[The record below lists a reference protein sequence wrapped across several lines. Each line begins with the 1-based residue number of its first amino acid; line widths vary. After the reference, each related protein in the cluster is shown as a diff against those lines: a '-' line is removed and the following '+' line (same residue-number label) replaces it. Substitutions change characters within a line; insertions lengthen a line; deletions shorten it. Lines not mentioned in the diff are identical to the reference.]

1 MPFFLGDHNRPIVE
15 LYVAEFD
22 TDDGPL
28 ILECW
33 SMDPVNAAAAFMKFF
48 SVDHPDR
55 SRLTDRTRL
64 DEHLPRKQTS
74 YETLEWWREKP
85 VWTGDYVELAI
96 DPETRVTI
104 GKTVIEYSRSSYWS
118 WSNAYKSPRSKVSQ
132 TEKWSLRNHAIQE
145 RLLHSPRRSQSC

>member
-1 MPFFLGDHNRPIVE
+1 MPFSLLDHNRPIVE

-22 TDDGPL
+22 TDDGPV

-33 SMDPVNAAAAFMKFF
+33 GMAPVAAAAAFKEFF
-48 SVDHPDR
+48 SVKHPDR

-64 DEHLPRKQTS
+64 DEHLPRKQTT

-96 DPETRVTI
+96 DPGHE
-104 GKTVIEYSRSSYWS
+104 
-118 WSNAYKSPRSKVSQ
+118 
-132 TEKWSLRNHAIQE
+132 
-145 RLLHSPRRSQSC
+145 